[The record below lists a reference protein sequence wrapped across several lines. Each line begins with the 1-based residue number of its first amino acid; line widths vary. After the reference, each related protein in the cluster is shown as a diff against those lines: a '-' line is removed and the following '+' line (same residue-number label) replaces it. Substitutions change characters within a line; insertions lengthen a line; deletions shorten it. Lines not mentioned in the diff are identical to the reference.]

1 MSFLDSLENNL
12 KALEG
17 TEHSGLDDYK
27 RRESERKRT
36 AAAAPWAEQLKRS
49 PYTQALMQE
58 ATRAGY
64 QIRTKVNFVWIDTVL
79 RLEARNHRLELRPT
93 AEGIAAVYLKGTAE
107 LKRQVIDL
115 KGKPSG
121 ILNDWIAMLEAQ
133 KKEDVAA
140 AAAAQV
146 LDEEADAAN

>member
-17 TEHSGLDDYK
+17 TEHAGLDDYK
-27 RRESERKRT
+27 RRESERHRT
-36 AAAAPWAEQLKRS
+36 AAAAPWAEKLKHS
-49 PYTQALMQE
+49 PFTDAVMQQ

-64 QIRTKVNFVWIDTVL
+64 QIRTKVNFVWIGTTL

-93 AEGIAAVYLKGTAE
+93 GEGIAAVYMKGTEE

-115 KGKPSG
+115 TGKPEA
-121 ILNDWIAMLEAQ
+121 ILNDWIALLEAQ
-133 KKEDVAA
+133 KKEDLAA
-140 AAAAQV
+140 AAAAQ
-146 LDEEADAAN
+146 LPEEEE